1 MLCGHQIPHH
11 VNTLNSAMPVRK
23 LTGLG
28 GKFGE
33 EVCAAL
39 NITKMS
45 ELAHFTLDEL
55 QRRFDEKNG

>member
-1 MLCGHQIPHH
+1 M
-11 VNTLNSAMPVRK
+11 NVRK

-39 NITKMS
+39 QITKMS
-45 ELAHFTLDEL
+45 ELDRFSLEEL